1 MDEEGLVGRAALGD
15 AAAFAGLVRQHQ
27 SRLRGFL
34 RRLTR
39 GDASL
44 ADDLAQES
52 FLEAW
57 RKLAQFRGE
66 GSFAGW
72 LLRIA
77 WTRYLMEARRRKL
90 EPLDEAHESGD
101 GPEFQIPAT
110 NLDARLDLE
119 SALRRLS
126 SAERAGLTLCYALGY
141 SNEEASAILDLPLG
155 TLKSHIARGR
165 AKLKALL
172 GNAQ

>member
-1 MDEEGLVGRAALGD
+1 MSEVGLTEMAARGDRAAFEGLVRE
-15 AAAFAGLVRQHQ
+15 HQ

-34 RRLTR
+34 RRLTK
-39 GDASL
+39 GNTAL

-57 RKLAQFRGE
+57 RKLAQFRME

-77 WTRYLMEARRRKL
+77 WTRFLMEVRRRKL
-90 EPLDEAHESGD
+90 EPLDETDEAEIAVETPDPDSH
-101 GPEFQIPAT
+101 
-110 NLDARLDLE
+110 LDLE
-119 SALRRLS
+119 SAMRRLS
-126 SAERAGLTLCYALGY
+126 PGERAGLTLCYAQGF
-141 SNEEASAILDLPLG
+141 SNEDAAAILDMPLG

-172 GNAQ
+172 GDGE